1 MYIARLVQCYCIYI
15 TSCQFKFVT
24 QVYHTRSLTSYNQ
37 HMYSRFIPASQLRAA
52 LNNCYYHT
60 AVVNLFYLE
69 NVMTSQPRFLA
80 TRSASY
86 VAAPAATSSLARSDF
101 VQELHRRS
109 ARGAWLKQRIRS
121 VTRVLRATSPTPP
134 PPLLV

>member
-1 MYIARLVQCYCIYI
+1 
-15 TSCQFKFVT
+15 
-24 QVYHTRSLTSYNQ
+24 
-37 HMYSRFIPASQLRAA
+37 MYSHVIPASQLRAA

-69 NVMTSQPRFLA
+69 NVMTSQSRFLA

-109 ARGAWLKQRIRS
+109 ARGAWLKQKDS
-121 VTRVLRATSPTPP
+121 YGHTGAASYLADSPTAAIS
-134 PPLLV
+134 LIYG